1 MKYSPVPGDI
11 GAGRQMQFRSLK
23 RNTWRKGR
31 GRRGGRRGGG
41 RNMMRKHSASRSRS
55 SSRKVSRCDLREKLS
70 ASGRSASKWAG
81 MKKDLTRFLKVYTF
95 DL

>member
-23 RNTWRKGR
+23 RYTWRKGR
-31 GRRGGRRGGG
+31 GRRGGG
-41 RNMMRKHSASRSRS
+41 RNMMRKHSASRSRSS